1 MPILSEQKVHLGG
14 GASKPVAPQMSQAS
28 DESQT
33 AGWDQSIPAI
43 GQSAVSHLHQQA
55 ILAAAKAA
63 SDRQL
68 VELQMR
74 VSMLESEKTELST
87 QLSAAQRC
95 MQTTEATAS
104 VADADKVD
112 IAASNQTVDPVAE
125 VLLAAVAWS
134 RMLSAC
140 ICMLALLK
148 QKTLK
153 CLPRCPK

>member
-28 DESQT
+28 DESRT
-33 AGWDQSIPAI
+33 AGGDQSIPAI

-68 VELQMR
+68 QMR

-95 MQTTEATAS
+95 MQTTESTAS

-112 IAASNQTVDPVAE
+112 IAASNQTVDLVAE

>member
-28 DESQT
+28 DESRT
-33 AGWDQSIPAI
+33 AGGDQSIPAI

-95 MQTTEATAS
+95 MQTTESTAS

-112 IAASNQTVDPVAE
+112 IAASNQASKQLAE
-125 VLLAAVAWS
+125 VHSAAVAWS

-140 ICMLALLK
+140 ICMPASPT
-148 QKTLK
+148 QKTLEG
-153 CLPRCPK
+153 LP

>member
-33 AGWDQSIPAI
+33 AGGDQSIPGI

-55 ILAAAKAA
+55 ILAA
-63 SDRQL
+63 SERQL

-95 MQTTEATAS
+95 MQTTESTAG

-112 IAASNQTVDPVAE
+112 IAASNQTVDLVAE

-140 ICMLALLK
+140 ICMLALPK

-153 CLPRCPK
+153 CLP